1 MPGINWDTILFSQA
15 CLFDVHSQN
24 RRPPDECQQRL
35 VESAGV
41 EERHP
46 DEGAEDRDR
55 QLDADVVRGPL
66 GLHEAVVEEE
76 RGRHARDEA
85 PSELNLRTRE

>member
-1 MPGINWDTILFSQA
+1 MPGINRVTILFSQA
-15 CLFDVHSQN
+15 CLPDVHSQN
-24 RRPPDECQQRL
+24 HRPPDECQQRL

-41 EERHP
+41 VERHP
-46 DEGAEDRDR
+46 DEGAEDGGR
-55 QLDADVVRGPL
+55 QLDAHVVRGPL